1 MASVA
6 NVARGAALAAAAAIV
21 AVEPAI
27 AGVSA
32 VPGPLLGAGAPAL
45 ALLAG
50 GYYWIRKRRSR

>member
-1 MASVA
+1 MAS
-6 NVARGAALAAAAAIV
+6 VARGAALLAIAAIV

-27 AGVSA
+27 AGVAA
-32 VPGPLLGAGAPAL
+32 VPGPLLGAGVPAL